1 MADPTDAESGQDGQ
15 GSDKESWSSVRKSL
29 EGRAKAA
36 EERAAQLQR
45 ELAFNKAEVP
55 DLNDDQLKALVAIH
69 EGEWTPESIRDAAK
83 RLRFLSDEPAGQ
95 SIPATPA
102 EPDRSAE
109 AAQLAQL
116 AGSPANLGGP
126 VDPSAAAAKSIQDFQ
141 GDWQQFQDFVL
152 ANADKILPPG

>member
-29 EGRAKAA
+29 EDRAKAA
-36 EERAAQLQR
+36 EEKAAAAER
-45 ELAFNKAEVP
+45 KLAFTEAG
-55 DLNDDQLKALVAIH
+55 LNSLTDMQVKALGATH
-69 EGEWTPESIRDAAK
+69 EGEITPDALRATAK
-83 RLRFLSDEPAGQ
+83 ALGFVSDEATGQ
-95 SIPATPA
+95 STPA
-102 EPDRSAE
+102 APPEPDRSAE